1 MTSLSE
7 LSSAVKQTDEDS
19 TKQFI
24 RQLIINAEEHILLH
38 HVNKLLAVPM
48 FQNIIQ
54 IPTPEPSGQI
64 KKGFAETCYSTTGW
78 PYKLGSRIIGPRGCT
93 IKAIQVLCGCSIRL
107 IFLNDN
113 LLKIQILVEADY
125 ESIVKFKIWKAFQ
138 LIYCLLRIDPSG
150 EDMVKIIQFD
160 DLKFYENQVEIIK
173 NCFTTQQPYHSDI
186 NDASAVSSNDYSVVK
201 RFSLEMLSVLEK
213 RMLTYHMNN
222 LLELPMFRGIFS
234 VPSPE
239 ACGRVRNGYAKK
251 IYSALDFPF
260 NIAGR
265 IIGPRGLTV
274 KVIQTVCGCRI
285 RLRCKKV
292 NALQVEVLVERD
304 FESIVEFKL
313 WRAFECINCLL
324 KTFSSDE
331 NSVNA
336 IQVKD
341 LKLYATQAE
350 MFKVHFPFKRVDFSG
365 ADSLN
370 APLNEK
376 NSLIIAGI
384 VDMFKKLEENISL
397 YHMKNLL
404 TLTQLQNIL
413 HLQPPVRHGKIKKG
427 FAVKS
432 YSTLNYP
439 FDVASRIIGP
449 HNLTAIAIQNICKC
463 RIQLQYEQNNTLKV
477 MVSAEN
483 DYENILKFKLRKVFQ
498 CINCLLKIHP
508 FDEDFVGAIQ
518 QTDLHFWERQMEII
532 FNNLPI
538 ISSLPVSQ

>member
-93 IKAIQVLCGCSIRL
+93 IKAIQ
-107 IFLNDN
+107 
-113 LLKIQILVEADY
+113 ILVEADY
-125 ESIVKFKIWKAFQ
+125 E
-138 LIYCLLRIDPSG
+138 R

-213 RMLTYHMNN
+213 RMLTYHMSN
-222 LLELPMFRGIFS
+222 LLELPMFR
-234 VPSPE
+234 
-239 ACGRVRNGYAKK
+239 
-251 IYSALDFPF
+251 
-260 NIAGR
+260 GR

-376 NSLIIAGI
+376 NSLIIAE
-384 VDMFKKLEENISL
+384 FANIDTAAEHSSPSAACTTW
-397 YHMKNLL
+397 KN
-404 TLTQLQNIL
+404 
-413 HLQPPVRHGKIKKG
+413 
-427 FAVKS
+427 
-432 YSTLNYP
+432 
-439 FDVASRIIGP
+439 
-449 HNLTAIAIQNICKC
+449 
-463 RIQLQYEQNNTLKV
+463 
-477 MVSAEN
+477 
-483 DYENILKFKLRKVFQ
+483 
-498 CINCLLKIHP
+498 
-508 FDEDFVGAIQ
+508 
-518 QTDLHFWERQMEII
+518 
-532 FNNLPI
+532 
-538 ISSLPVSQ
+538 

>member
-125 ESIVKFKIWKAFQ
+125 E
-138 LIYCLLRIDPSG
+138 R

-213 RMLTYHMNN
+213 RMLTYHMSN

-274 KVIQTVCGCRI
+274 ESDSNSLWMPHPAALPKKSM
-285 RLRCKKV
+285 RCKWRCSSSAILKALWSSSFGEHL
-292 NALQVEVLVERD
+292 NAL
-304 FESIVEFKL
+304 IV
-313 WRAFECINCLL
+313 C
-324 KTFSSDE
+324 
-331 NSVNA
+331 
-336 IQVKD
+336 
-341 LKLYATQAE
+341 
-350 MFKVHFPFKRVDFSG
+350 
-365 ADSLN
+365 
-370 APLNEK
+370 
-376 NSLIIAGI
+376 
-384 VDMFKKLEENISL
+384 
-397 YHMKNLL
+397 
-404 TLTQLQNIL
+404 
-413 HLQPPVRHGKIKKG
+413 
-427 FAVKS
+427 
-432 YSTLNYP
+432 
-439 FDVASRIIGP
+439 
-449 HNLTAIAIQNICKC
+449 
-463 RIQLQYEQNNTLKV
+463 
-477 MVSAEN
+477 
-483 DYENILKFKLRKVFQ
+483 
-498 CINCLLKIHP
+498 
-508 FDEDFVGAIQ
+508 
-518 QTDLHFWERQMEII
+518 
-532 FNNLPI
+532 
-538 ISSLPVSQ
+538 

>member
-125 ESIVKFKIWKAFQ
+125 E
-138 LIYCLLRIDPSG
+138 R

-213 RMLTYHMNN
+213 RMLTYHMSN

-239 ACGRVRNGYAKK
+239 AC
-251 IYSALDFPF
+251 
-260 NIAGR
+260 GR

-376 NSLIIAGI
+376 NSLIIAE
-384 VDMFKKLEENISL
+384 FANIDTAAEHSSPSAACTTW
-397 YHMKNLL
+397 KN
-404 TLTQLQNIL
+404 
-413 HLQPPVRHGKIKKG
+413 
-427 FAVKS
+427 
-432 YSTLNYP
+432 
-439 FDVASRIIGP
+439 
-449 HNLTAIAIQNICKC
+449 
-463 RIQLQYEQNNTLKV
+463 
-477 MVSAEN
+477 
-483 DYENILKFKLRKVFQ
+483 
-498 CINCLLKIHP
+498 
-508 FDEDFVGAIQ
+508 
-518 QTDLHFWERQMEII
+518 
-532 FNNLPI
+532 
-538 ISSLPVSQ
+538 